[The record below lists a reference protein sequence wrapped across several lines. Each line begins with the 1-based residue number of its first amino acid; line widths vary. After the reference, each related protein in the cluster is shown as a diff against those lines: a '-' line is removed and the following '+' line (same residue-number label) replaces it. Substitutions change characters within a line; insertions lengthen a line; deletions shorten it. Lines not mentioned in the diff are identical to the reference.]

1 MESKD
6 RREINL
12 KSRIFAAVLLVL
24 GLILLARLAW
34 IQIIES
40 DIYQTSAASNRTRLL
55 TIKAARGDIVSADG
69 VVMATDQPVF
79 QVNVNSQTLDG
90 LEDEERANVISSLVN
105 ILADPEV
112 TAESIEQALKDNRY
126 RKYKPVM
133 IKSNLDMQT
142 VSEIEAHRLELPG
155 VSVTTEPKRVYLQD
169 EVAGHV
175 IGYLG
180 EVNQEELDAN
190 ENYKLGDLVGKIGVE
205 KSYDEYL
212 RGEDGVQQVEVD
224 VYNNAVGEVT
234 TVDASSGN
242 DVFLTID
249 YELQKS
255 MEDAFDKVISDLQR
269 NSRSD
274 KAGAGAAVLL
284 DVKTGKVLAMVSRP
298 NDKVTQQNRAIQG
311 RYIPG
316 STFKPVTLTAALENK
331 KVTTTERIYNPGRYW
346 EAPYIKSTAPIGYYT
361 LYGATAKSDNV
372 FFQEL
377 GRRVGVDAIGLA
389 GTELGL
395 DGYTGVDLPYESKGE
410 RVTEGLPTRSKINAY
425 NSWAAETKSAYYDKI
440 IENTTA
446 EYEKNIAAATTD
458 SEKKTIERKYKNT
471 LAQLKAQKAID
482 VKWVSEW
489 HASDTYNVAIGQ
501 GRQNY
506 TPLQLARYCATIAN
520 GGKIM
525 KPYVVDHVQDKN
537 GNVILKNEPELIAHS
552 AVSDNTFKIVEDAM
566 TGVSQPGGTAYSIFY
581 DFPPEI
587 KVAAKT
593 GTSQPGQASYKSGK
607 KEYYDGIFI
616 AYAPADDP
624 QVAFAAVVEYGYS
637 GNGSGGRICR
647 EVFKKY
653 FGLE

>member
-180 EVNQEELDAN
+180 EVNQEELNAN

-274 KAGAGAAVLL
+274 KAGAGATVLL

>member
-133 IKSNLDMQT
+133 IKSTLDMQT

-180 EVNQEELDAN
+180 EVNQEELGAN

-205 KSYDEYL
+205 KFYDEYL

>member
-180 EVNQEELDAN
+180 EVNQEELGAN

-205 KSYDEYL
+205 KFYDEYL

-311 RYIPG
+311 RYISG

>member
-79 QVNVNSQTLDG
+79 QVNINSQTLDG
-90 LEDEERANVISSLVN
+90 LEEEERVNVISSLVN

-180 EVNQEELDAN
+180 EVNQEELGAN

-255 MEDAFDKVISDLQR
+255 MENAFDKVISDLQR

>member
-180 EVNQEELDAN
+180 EVNQEELGAN

-624 QVAFAAVVEYGYS
+624 HVAFAAVVEYGYS

>member
-180 EVNQEELDAN
+180 EVNQEELGAN

-205 KSYDEYL
+205 KFYDEYL

-525 KPYVVDHVQDKN
+525 KPYVVDHAQDKN

>member
-180 EVNQEELDAN
+180 EVNQEELNAN

>member
-112 TAESIEQALKDNRY
+112 TEESIEQALKDNRY

-537 GNVILKNEPELIAHS
+537 GNVILKNEPEVIAHS

>member
-1 MESKD
+1 MD
-6 RREINL
+6 P
-12 KSRIFAAVLLVL
+12 
-24 GLILLARLAW
+24 
-34 IQIIES
+34 
-40 DIYQTSAASNRTRLL
+40 TSAASNRTRLL

-180 EVNQEELDAN
+180 EVNQEELGAN

-205 KSYDEYL
+205 KFYDEYL

-566 TGVSQPGGTAYSIFY
+566 TGVSQPAVRRRVYFMIFRR
-581 DFPPEI
+581 
-587 KVAAKT
+587 
-593 GTSQPGQASYKSGK
+593 KSK
-607 KEYYDGIFI
+607 
-616 AYAPADDP
+616 
-624 QVAFAAVVEYGYS
+624 
-637 GNGSGGRICR
+637 
-647 EVFKKY
+647 
-653 FGLE
+653 

>member
-180 EVNQEELDAN
+180 EVNQEELGAN

-205 KSYDEYL
+205 KFYDEYL

-331 KVTTTERIYNPGRYW
+331 KVTTTERIYDPGRYW

>member
-12 KSRIFAAVLLVL
+12 KSRIFAVVLLVL

-105 ILADPEV
+105 ILADPEI

-180 EVNQEELDAN
+180 EVNQEELGAN

>member
-55 TIKAARGDIVSADG
+55 TIKAARGDIVSVDG

-180 EVNQEELDAN
+180 EVNQEELNAN

>member
-79 QVNVNSQTLDG
+79 QVNINSQTLDG
-90 LEDEERANVISSLVN
+90 LEEEERVNVISSLVN

-180 EVNQEELDAN
+180 EVNQEELNAN

-255 MEDAFDKVISDLQR
+255 MENAFDKVISDLQR

>member
-90 LEDEERANVISSLVN
+90 LEDEERTNVISSLVN

-180 EVNQEELDAN
+180 EVNQEELGAN

-331 KVTTTERIYNPGRYW
+331 KVTTTERMYNPGRYW

-458 SEKKTIERKYKNT
+458 SEKQTIERKYKNT

>member
-180 EVNQEELDAN
+180 EVNQEELGAN

>member
-212 RGEDGVQQVEVD
+212 RGEDGVQKVEVD